1 MDENPEFEMDNAV
14 WTPSE
19 AGTQAQGMD
28 LVRERVDEDLG
39 STSGNSKS
47 SLKLISFFFLFGNF
61 ILLNKGAGRYR
72 QKLQSILWH
81 CGNLNRTAI
90 SSSTYRDNAKRRSRF
105 QQQPVKT
112 KMKDL
117 RYEKERARA
126 LVLNTGDTEK
136 LVIVES
142 QGSLRDRT
150 GVFGCL
156 LELSVTPPGAKAVE
170 GKSVKI
176 DYRVEDG
183 ISAIE
188 SLKFPPVGS
197 SKYGFEVNFPYSIF
211 FRYRSKDRDVPEVVS
226 RKVSSVYAKAE
237 EELVGN
243 ERVSHRERGGRRGSS
258 LCCTSS
264 WIGWIF

>member
-14 WTPSE
+14 WTPTE

-28 LVRERVDEDLG
+28 LVRERVDEDLVEPEPG
-39 STSGNSKS
+39 
-47 SLKLISFFFLFGNF
+47 
-61 ILLNKGAGRYR
+61 
-72 QKLQSILWH
+72 
-81 CGNLNRTAI
+81 I

-112 KMKDL
+112 KEPRRPKGWSL
-117 RYEKERARA
+117 TQKQYEKQ
-126 LVLNTGDTEK
+126 VLSVPK

>member
-14 WTPSE
+14 WTPTE

-28 LVRERVDEDLG
+28 LVRERGQRQAEESVSTTTREDE
-39 STSGNSKS
+39 
-47 SLKLISFFFLFGNF
+47 
-61 ILLNKGAGRYR
+61 
-72 QKLQSILWH
+72 
-81 CGNLNRTAI
+81 
-90 SSSTYRDNAKRRSRF
+90 
-105 QQQPVKT
+105 
-112 KMKDL
+112 
-117 RYEKERARA
+117 
-126 LVLNTGDTEK
+126 
-136 LVIVES
+136 VIVES

-237 EELVGN
+237 EELESQSSVHRWLDRLDILSALVSPGGDMGVSLKN
-243 ERVSHRERGGRRGSS
+243 ESVVLSHSFSTYISMGMSD
-258 LCCTSS
+258 
-264 WIGWIF
+264 

>member
-14 WTPSE
+14 WTPTE

-28 LVRERVDEDLG
+28 LVRERVDEDLVEPEPG
-39 STSGNSKS
+39 
-47 SLKLISFFFLFGNF
+47 
-61 ILLNKGAGRYR
+61 
-72 QKLQSILWH
+72 
-81 CGNLNRTAI
+81 I

-112 KMKDL
+112 KEPRRPKGWSL
-117 RYEKERARA
+117 TQKQYEKQ
-126 LVLNTGDTEK
+126 VLSVPK

-188 SLKFPPVGS
+188 SLKFPPVALRDMVKLGWAM
-197 SKYGFEVNFPYSIF
+197 SKINESPPS
-211 FRYRSKDRDVPEVVS
+211 PLM
-226 RKVSSVYAKAE
+226 RKSPVGCVHSFLQEESVM
-237 EELVGN
+237 G
-243 ERVSHRERGGRRGSS
+243 
-258 LCCTSS
+258 
-264 WIGWIF
+264 